1 MRVHSIILSFYS
13 NVNTDIS
20 FQTVTGVYLDSGS
33 HFPFLITLHVISLK
47 KAADKMLCNVT
58 LCSKNNIHSVQFSPI
73 YEHIKSHCSQKSPV
87 SSYGTFCQACGRE
100 YVCVLRARTEQQWY
114 PTIQCDGRCDF
125 FGTV

>member
-1 MRVHSIILSFYS
+1 
-13 NVNTDIS
+13 
-20 FQTVTGVYLDSGS
+20 
-33 HFPFLITLHVISLK
+33 
-47 KAADKMLCNVT
+47 MLCNVT
-58 LCSKNNIHSVQFSPI
+58 LCSRNNIHSVQFSPI

-125 FGTV
+125 FFFLVSLYKCVPLYLVLQIL